1 MSDSILLKV
10 VAAQVHFRGAPLF
23 ENLEFTWKKGEH
35 WAVFGDSG
43 RALTGF
49 LETLLGRTLLQKG
62 TVARPLAEAYTQQK
76 NKDGQVHAFRDLLA
90 LISQDYQIRNT
101 SGLQNFYYQQRFN
114 SAEVDDTLT
123 VAAYLQK
130 NASTL
135 PGPWTLEEV
144 VLLLRLEHLLHR
156 SVLAL
161 SNGETRRLS
170 LALGLLRQ
178 PKIFLMDQPLTGLD
192 RESRE
197 AFGDFLEAC
206 IRQGVHLLLTTN
218 SQEIPSQITQVAQLA
233 ENGSIRTWVRKD
245 YLLPRAN
252 EFTLPWDLS
261 LLPQLL
267 PAIPRPQGSVVAL
280 DQVSIR
286 YGDKLILDNLS
297 WKVEAGERWRL
308 SGQNGSGKSTLI
320 SLLIGENPQAYSQN
334 FSLFG
339 KRRGT
344 GESIWD
350 LKRPIGF
357 VAPELGRF
365 FPRNQTLQK
374 VILSGLTD
382 TMGWFRKANPQEAGR
397 CSFWME
403 FFKLQHLANRYFHE
417 LSLAEQRW
425 ALLARALIK
434 NPHLLI
440 LDEASQ
446 GMDEQQ
452 RHLFRETLQAILL
465 HSPIT
470 LIYVSHY
477 DQDVPA
483 CIDHFLKLGK

>member
-1 MSDSILLKV
+1 MSDPTLLQV
-10 VAAQVHFRGAPLF
+10 VAAQVNYRGATLF
-23 ENLEFTWKKGEH
+23 EDLHFTWKQGEH

-62 TVARPLAEAYTQQK
+62 TVDRPFSATYTQQK
-76 NKDGQVHAFRDLLA
+76 NKEGQVYSFRDLMA

-101 SGLQNFYYQQRFN
+101 AGLQNFYYQQRFN
-114 SAEVDDTLT
+114 SEAVDDTLT
-123 VAAYLQK
+123 VSAYLQK
-130 NASTL
+130 NSPSI
-135 PGPWTLEEV
+135 PGPWTIKKVAE
-144 VLLLRLEHLLHR
+144 LLRLQPLLER

-192 RESRE
+192 QESRS
-197 AFGDFLEAC
+197 AFGDFLEEC
-206 IRQGVHLLLTTN
+206 IRQGIHVLLTTN

-233 ENGSIRTWVRKD
+233 ENGSLRTWERKD
-245 YLLPRAN
+245 YILPSAS
-252 EFTLPWDLS
+252 EFNLPWDLS

-267 PAIPRPQGSVVAL
+267 PAIPRSEGRVVEL

-286 YGDKLILDNLS
+286 YGDKLILDSFS
-297 WKVEAGERWRL
+297 WKVEAGELWRL

-320 SLLIGENPQAYSQN
+320 SLLIGENPQAYSQK

-339 KRRGT
+339 KKRGT

-365 FPRNQTLQK
+365 FPRNQSLQK

-382 TMGWFRKANPQEAGR
+382 TMGLYRKASQQEESQAKA
-397 CSFWME
+397 WMD
-403 FFKLQHLANRYFHE
+403 FFKLQHLSDRYFHG
-417 LSLAEQRW
+417 LTLAEQRW

-434 NPHLLI
+434 NPQLLI

-452 RHLFRETLQAILL
+452 RQLFRETLQTILL
-465 HSPIT
+465 HSPMT

-483 CIDHFLKLGK
+483 CIDHCLKLGE